1 MLSSA
6 PKAHVRRVRRELLLH
21 NDHSKS
27 IHGQKTPFNSHSER
41 VQYKKQNCFVCI
53 SSRKH
58 LQHDI
63 GFLDDIKAEIANVAG
78 LYSIGLTIEPEQ
90 LFINALWFDDTPKKH
105 HRERKICITIDGS
118 NTEKVID
125 RYIDISTDDSV
136 IAL

>member
-1 MLSSA
+1 MHIVTEA
-6 PKAHVRRVRRELLLH
+6 FTAWH
-21 NDHSKS
+21 
-27 IHGQKTPFNSHSER
+27 
-41 VQYKKQNCFVCI
+41 
-53 SSRKH
+53 
-58 LQHDI
+58 I

-105 HRERKICITIDGS
+105 HREREICITIDGS

-125 RYIDISTDDSV
+125 RYIDISIDDSV